1 MAAAFTRALGQ
12 EVRYN
17 AVSPDVYGGL
27 GRDGVSLAI
36 RPSTHAQARVRACAG
51 ADHFRSPAAAYG
63 RLLLN
68 ERGAGVQAL
77 LDHKSIA
84 TTAHYTRVDSQ
95 RLRLLVGNPGCPP
108 KVLFFPMSQ
117 ARPERVHSHW
127 QLALVGPLLR
137 ILNGAVSLFDDPG
150 RKPSVGHLFERTEPR
165 DRNSGL
171 ATARLELLA
180 CITFR

>member
-1 MAAAFTRALGQ
+1 MVF
-12 EVRYN
+12 
-17 AVSPDVYGGL
+17 P

-36 RPSTHAQARVRACAG
+36 RPSTHAQARARACAG
-51 ADHFRSPAAAYG
+51 ARHFRAPAAAYG
-63 RLLLN
+63 RHLLN
-68 ERGAGVQAL
+68 ERGANPRDVQAL

-95 RLRLLVGNPGCPP
+95 RLRSLVGNPGCPP